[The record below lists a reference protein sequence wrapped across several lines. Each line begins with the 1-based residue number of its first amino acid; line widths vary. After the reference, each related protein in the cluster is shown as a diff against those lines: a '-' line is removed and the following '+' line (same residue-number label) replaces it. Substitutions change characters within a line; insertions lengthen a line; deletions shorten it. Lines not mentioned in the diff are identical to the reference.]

1 MFFYNYYMKAKTK
14 FICSNCGA
22 ISPMWVGKCPECNS
36 WGSLVEQTETKS
48 NTQQPLSELTKPI
61 QLQDITQDE
70 QSIIK
75 CSSRELNSFFGEGIV
90 SGGVILLSG
99 EPGIGKSSFL
109 MLLADN
115 LPNQKI
121 LYFSSEETLCQLK
134 RRAVR
139 LKVRNENLFLSNLS
153 DVDDIIQTCRNEKP
167 DLVFV
172 DSIQMMKSRN
182 IDMGFA
188 SPSQMK
194 FCADSLVNYAK
205 ESNTPMIIIGHITKS
220 GEIAGPKLIEHLVD
234 VVVYFENDIKNNFR
248 LLRSIKNRYGNID
261 DILFFSMNEDGLK
274 IINNNFEL
282 IHSRNFYKNAS
293 GKCKTIVAEGPKTL
307 LIEVESLLTP
317 SAFANP
323 RRFAEG
329 IDIAR
334 LNRIIAIVN
343 KHLGENLNN
352 YDVYATV
359 TNGIKVKDVAVDF
372 AVAMAIYTSKNNI
385 ELDGKCC
392 FIGELSLS
400 GDIVNVKKLETRIS
414 ELEKF
419 GIDKIFVPNDE
430 NIIKKFKNIIPI
442 DNIKQIRDIIKKNN
456 KS

>member
-1 MFFYNYYMKAKTK
+1 
-14 FICSNCGA
+14 
-22 ISPMWVGKCPECNS
+22 
-36 WGSLVEQTETKS
+36 
-48 NTQQPLSELTKPI
+48 
-61 QLQDITQDE
+61 
-70 QSIIK
+70 
-75 CSSRELNSFFGEGIV
+75 
-90 SGGVILLSG
+90 
-99 EPGIGKSSFL
+99 
-109 MLLADN
+109 
-115 LPNQKI
+115 
-121 LYFSSEETLCQLK
+121 
-134 RRAVR
+134 
-139 LKVRNENLFLSNLS
+139 
-153 DVDDIIQTCRNEKP
+153 
-167 DLVFV
+167 
-172 DSIQMMKSRN
+172 MKSRSL
-182 IDMGFA
+182 DMGFS

-194 FCADSLVNYAK
+194 FCADSLVNFAK
-205 ESNTPMIIIGHITKS
+205 GTNTAMIIVGHITKS

-234 VVVYFENDIKNNFR
+234 VVVYFENDVKNNFR
-248 LLRSIKNRYGNID
+248 LLRSIKNRYGNVD

-282 IHSRNFYKNAS
+282 IHSQNFYKNAS
-293 GKCKTIVAEGPKTL
+293 GKCKSIVVEGPKTL

-352 YDVYATV
+352 YDVYATI

-385 ELDGKCC
+385 DLDGKCC

-430 NIIKKFKNIIPI
+430 SIIKKYKNVIPI
-442 DNIKQIRDIIKKNN
+442 DNIKQIKEIIKK
-456 KS
+456 K

>member
-1 MFFYNYYMKAKTK
+1 MKVKTK

-22 ISPMWVGKCPECNS
+22 VSPMWVGKCPECES
-36 WGSLVEQTETKS
+36 WGSLVEQTESKT
-48 NTQQPLSELTKPI
+48 NTQDTQAELIKPV
-61 QLQDITQDE
+61 QLQEIKQDDH
-70 QSIIK
+70 SIIK
-75 CSSRELNSFFGEGIV
+75 CANKELNSFFGEGIV

-109 MLLADN
+109 LLLVNN
-115 LPNQKI
+115 LPNKKI
-121 LYFSSEETLCQLK
+121 LYFSSEETLYQLK

-139 LKVRNENLFLSNLS
+139 LKVNSENLFLSNLS
-153 DVDDIIQTCRNEKP
+153 DVDDIIQTCRKEKP

-182 IDMGFA
+182 LDMGFS

-194 FCADSLVNYAK
+194 FCADSLVNFAK
-205 ESNTPMIIIGHITKS
+205 ETNTAMIIVGHITKS

-234 VVVYFENDIKNNFR
+234 VVVYFENDVKNNFR
-248 LLRSIKNRYGNID
+248 LLRSIKNRYGNVD

-282 IHSRNFYKNAS
+282 IHSQNFYKNAS
-293 GKCKTIVAEGPKTL
+293 GKCKSIVVEGPKTL

-352 YDVYATV
+352 YDVYATI

-385 ELDGKCC
+385 DLDGKCC

-430 NIIKKFKNIIPI
+430 NIIKKYKNVIPI
-442 DNIKQIRDIIKKNN
+442 DNIKQIREIIKK
-456 KS
+456 K